1 MAEETNKVPN
11 GAAFT
16 LTVPLDR
23 NRTKSATFHIKEMEE
38 EVFMA
43 AKALIDNKKD
53 FDAVRMIIKALQV
66 GGDQVEVLKG
76 NFIAM
81 QAAARLVLEL
91 MAPVEGEL
99 KKN

>member
-1 MAEETNKVPN
+1 MAEETNQVPP
-11 GAAFT
+11 GSAFT
-16 LTVPLDR
+16 LTIPLDR
-23 NRTKSATFHIKEMEE
+23 NKSKSATFHIKEMEE

-66 GGDQVEVLKG
+66 GGDPVELLKG
-76 NFIAM
+76 NFVAM
-81 QAAARLVLEL
+81 QAASRLILEL